1 MSEDFL
7 SQFNVSIDPVTII
20 AVCAFA
26 AVILVLAILAL
37 VVLVRQNGLLKQIH
51 SALMRGS
58 GAPAP
63 QSYIP
68 PAPNT
73 CPNCGAVHAPGALFC
88 QKCGASLKS

>member
-26 AVILVLAILAL
+26 AVILVLGVLA
-37 VVLVRQNGLLKQIH
+37 VVALLRQNGLLKQIH
-51 SALMRGS
+51 SALLRQG

-63 QSYIP
+63 HSYIP

-73 CPNCGAVHAPGALFC
+73 CPSCGAVHVPGALFC
-88 QKCGASLKS
+88 PKCGASLKS